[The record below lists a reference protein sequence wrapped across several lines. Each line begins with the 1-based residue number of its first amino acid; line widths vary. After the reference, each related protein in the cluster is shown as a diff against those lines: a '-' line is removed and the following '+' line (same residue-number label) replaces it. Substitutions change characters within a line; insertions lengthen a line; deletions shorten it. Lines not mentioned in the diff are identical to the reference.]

1 MGDSVDHSVGIE
13 MRAKIGDEVTVGEPL
28 ARVFADRKV
37 PAIISR
43 VSGAITIGDS
53 QAEWPAFIVEH
64 VR

>member
-1 MGDSVDHSVGIE
+1 HSVGIE
-13 MRAKIGDEVTVGEPL
+13 MRVKIGDEVSAGEPL

-43 VSGAITIGDS
+43 VAGAIMIEDTH
-53 QAEWPAFIVEH
+53 AEWPDFIVEY